1 MNDAFSI
8 RYRAVAERL
17 PFSADFEERVLKRAM
32 AGEKPRPLSPLAR
45 IPAKARRAAGIAALA
60 ACLVLAVLCLVP
72 LFRGGTVKLPHS
84 TGSVSVRV
92 VGDPDLPGRAPMT
105 WETAEEQAL
114 FDGAD
119 AVFSGR
125 VQKLETLE
133 LEVGGELSY
142 RSRAAVLVDRA
153 WKGEAHAGET
163 VSILLPYAVHGES
176 GETEIINRLAEGTKA
191 LFLAQTYTEEDVLSN
206 DKGTLAL
213 MDLAAYGLRDDRH
226 LILRG
231 ENGEAV
237 CCPGTYPSLPE
248 GAAYAQAEALA
259 DRLTGPK
266 LTVATIS
273 TSASATATSTNTLTG
288 TTTTGGAKTTQSKT
302 TAATTPTTAA
312 PIMERAENYYYG
324 EIASGGLLGEPLY
337 RIAEDGSMIR
347 LPIEN
352 SLHSFWTDGAW
363 LFSHECD
370 SSSAEKSGIF
380 RYKADGTGQQKIFD
394 GYTMAYTFNK
404 NSILFSSQPDYARG
418 DYASSWDQ
426 SLYSMDKDGNNRK
439 EVYRCEKTQKIVRLA
454 ADENNA
460 YAIVASPMCTKII
473 QISLS
478 NGSAKTI
485 YTTDASSEFVIC
497 TSVATDKLLVDN
509 GWLYFFECLPVD
521 SPDYPMN
528 PMRRLVRMRTDG
540 TGKTMLVKDVF
551 RGTTPEFYG
560 GRVYFIY
567 SDGTNEGLFSLSLDN
582 LAEKPAYFPLK
593 FPSGKT
599 CSLSGF
605 QFCGDYL
612 YYQYSIKEKDAY
624 GVLLTNGS
632 GIGRVRP
639 DGSKAQLFESQ

>member
-32 AGEKPRPLSPLAR
+32 AGEKPRPLSPLTR

-92 VGDPDLPGRAPMT
+92 VGNPDLPVRAPMT

-142 RSRAAVLVDRA
+142 RSRAAVLVDRV

-206 DKGTLAL
+206 DEGTLAL

-273 TSASATATSTNTLTG
+273 TSASATAASTNTLTG

-302 TAATTPTTAA
+302 TAATAPTTAA
-312 PIMERAENYYYG
+312 PIMERADDYYYG
-324 EIASGGLLGEPLY
+324 EIASGGLL
-337 RIAEDGSMIR
+337 
-347 LPIEN
+347 
-352 SLHSFWTDGAW
+352 
-363 LFSHECD
+363 
-370 SSSAEKSGIF
+370 
-380 RYKADGTGQQKIFD
+380 
-394 GYTMAYTFNK
+394 
-404 NSILFSSQPDYARG
+404 
-418 DYASSWDQ
+418 
-426 SLYSMDKDGNNRK
+426 
-439 EVYRCEKTQKIVRLA
+439 V
-454 ADENNA
+454 
-460 YAIVASPMCTKII
+460 
-473 QISLS
+473 
-478 NGSAKTI
+478 
-485 YTTDASSEFVIC
+485 
-497 TSVATDKLLVDN
+497 
-509 GWLYFFECLPVD
+509 
-521 SPDYPMN
+521 
-528 PMRRLVRMRTDG
+528 
-540 TGKTMLVKDVF
+540 
-551 RGTTPEFYG
+551 
-560 GRVYFIY
+560 
-567 SDGTNEGLFSLSLDN
+567 
-582 LAEKPAYFPLK
+582 
-593 FPSGKT
+593 
-599 CSLSGF
+599 
-605 QFCGDYL
+605 
-612 YYQYSIKEKDAY
+612 
-624 GVLLTNGS
+624 
-632 GIGRVRP
+632 
-639 DGSKAQLFESQ
+639 